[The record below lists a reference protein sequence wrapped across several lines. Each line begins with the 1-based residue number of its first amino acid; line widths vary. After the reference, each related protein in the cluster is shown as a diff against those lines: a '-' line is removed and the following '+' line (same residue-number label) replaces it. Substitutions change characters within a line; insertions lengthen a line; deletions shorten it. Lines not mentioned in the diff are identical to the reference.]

1 MASSSQKVAA
11 SSLGVSSAS
20 SANTA
25 QPLGL
30 ASLFPDDDNDD
41 IEVIDGGR
49 AVIDVV
55 ANNSG
60 GAAVLHAPAMPAGR
74 QLDGGDAPQQL
85 ECLACSFFVQA
96 LKSARFSEPF
106 NIFF

>member
-1 MASSSQKVAA
+1 M
-11 SSLGVSSAS
+11 
-20 SANTA
+20 
-25 QPLGL
+25 
-30 ASLFPDDDNDD
+30 FPDDDNDD

-74 QLDGGDAPQQL
+74 QLDGGDAPPRTPGHNHNASMKIQTQQL
-85 ECLACSFFVQA
+85 KSRGGGGIAPLAFASGKTRNDDELRGGKGA
-96 LKSARFSEPF
+96 
-106 NIFF
+106 